1 MVGSIWGGGGR
12 ILCHTSSNVAHC
24 VGYITAHLVKFIEE
38 IVQEKDLIT
47 CTWLWAR
54 FCYYYWGNVWFIYEP
69 SGWDSHYFTIPQWN
83 QKKCKKG
90 LFQSIITLILFQ
102 IKFYMLYIF
111 YTLIIKFYQLS
122 FRMGQSTFNSNYNHC
137 VGYITAYW

>member
-1 MVGSIWGGGGR
+1 MPYELECSS
-12 ILCHTSSNVAHC
+12 LCRLHHCSS
-24 VGYITAHLVKFIEE
+24 GKI
-38 IVQEKDLIT
+38 
-47 CTWLWAR
+47 
-54 FCYYYWGNVWFIYEP
+54 YWGNCSRERPDYVHIAVGQVLLLLLIVMCDLFMNLQDGTIII
-69 SGWDSHYFTIPQWN
+69 SQSHNEI
-83 QKKCKKG
+83 KKSAKKG